1 MHSRR
6 LPIKGVPMIERK
18 ARDSTTPRA
27 TRKPL
32 GWPGVA
38 AAILA
43 LGGCAGGLP
52 EGGAILASQGP
63 GGADES
69 LANPS
74 TADYWV
80 YVGAE
85 SADKLHRVR
94 FGPEGAVVERT
105 TPVGRIP
112 TETEGP
118 HGVAV
123 SPDGRHVYMT
133 TGHGIPDGMLWKYE
147 AGLDR
152 LVAEPILLGRFPAT
166 LDVGVDGLYIFV
178 VNFNLH
184 GEHVP
189 STMSV
194 VYGPEL
200 FEVEQ
205 IELCTMPHGVRV
217 DPDGEYVYTVCMMDD
232 QLVEVDAFSF
242 AVSRRFSVAPGREGP
257 LPADQVAAHDH
268 HDHPAPAHGR
278 GIDHTECSPTW
289 AHPAPGSLSVY
300 VACNASDRIQEIDVR
315 SWELR
320 RTLTTGRGPYN
331 LDFTPDGRILIAT
344 LKQGDAVEFFD
355 TESGESLAR
364 VGTSTRVVHGVAVS
378 PDGRYAFV
386 TVEGVGREPGKVDIF
401 DLSTF
406 ERVAEVEV
414 GQQAAGIAFWK
425 MENR

>member
-1 MHSRR
+1 MSENGD
-6 LPIKGVPMIERK
+6 LVPRTSDAARK
-18 ARDSTTPRA
+18 L
-27 TRKPL
+27 L
-32 GWPGVA
+32 GWPGMAAVTVA
-38 AAILA
+38 LW
-43 LGGCAGGLP
+43 GCAGGST
-52 EGGAILASQGP
+52 GGGSTHAPQGP
-63 GGADES
+63 GGADGS
-69 LANPS
+69 VADPPTAN
-74 TADYWV
+74 YWV

-105 TPVGRIP
+105 TSVGRIP

-147 AGLDR
+147 AGPDR

-166 LDVGVDGLYIFV
+166 LDVGADGLYVFV

-194 VYGPEL
+194 VYAPEL
-200 FEVEQ
+200 FEVDQ
-205 IELCTMPHGVRV
+205 IELCTMPHGVRI

-242 AVSRRFSVAPGREGP
+242 AVSRRFSVAPGSEGP
-257 LPADQVAAHDH
+257 LPADQVAGHH
-268 HDHPAPAHGR
+268 HDPTPLHGR
-278 GIDHTECSPTW
+278 GIDHGECSPTW
-289 AHPAPGSLSVY
+289 AHPAPDGVSVY
-300 VACNASDRIQEIDVR
+300 VACNASDRIQEIGVQD
-315 SWELR
+315 WDLR

-331 LDFTPDGRILIAT
+331 LEFTPDGRILIAT

-355 TESGESLAR
+355 VESGESLAR
-364 VGTSTRVVHGVAVS
+364 VPTSTTVVHGVTVS

-406 ERVAEVEV
+406 ERVADVDV
-414 GQQAAGIAFWK
+414 GQQAAGIAFWR
-425 MENR
+425 MEDR